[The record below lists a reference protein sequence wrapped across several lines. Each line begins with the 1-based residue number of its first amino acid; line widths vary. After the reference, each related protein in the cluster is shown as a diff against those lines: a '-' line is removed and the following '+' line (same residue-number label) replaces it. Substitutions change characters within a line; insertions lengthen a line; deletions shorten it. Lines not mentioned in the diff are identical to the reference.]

1 MGGYYFIRRI
11 KMSNRRLVIAIDGPA
26 GAGKSTI
33 AKRVA
38 EILKLEYIDTGAM
51 YRALTLKVIEA
62 GIDPKDTDRVIN
74 LMETTSIYFKDNHIY
89 LDGENVD
96 KEIRKNAISNN
107 VSDISKIKEVREK
120 MVELQR
126 KLSESSSVILDGR
139 DIGTV
144 VLPNAN
150 YKFFITASVEERARR
165 RYNELL
171 EKREKDISY
180 GKVLF
185 EIKKRDDIDSTRRIA
200 PLKKS
205 IDAYLLD
212 TTSKSVEECV
222 NEIIAVIE
230 GR

>member
-1 MGGYYFIRRI
+1 
-11 KMSNRRLVIAIDGPA
+11 MSNRRLVIAIDGPA